1 VTVRLRHRSFGV
13 STVSVAVVVA
23 ACVSSPCAS
32 QAPTRQAVRVVSLA
46 PAAQSDSVHHVS
58 PYLYPPHLL
67 LSDRTYWMVSA
78 GALVASGFLDRTAGP
93 VIRGYRT
100 PFLTQIAPAADV
112 LGTANYTVPTI
123 TAALVAAQLSGNANW
138 QDATRHITMSY
149 ILADIS
155 EALLK
160 GGVGRQRPAFS
171 GNPWLFM
178 PLSFHDEWHS
188 FPSGHVTH
196 ITAIAAALAQEAHRP
211 WVTALSASAIAFTG
225 WQRLYR
231 NQHWASDVVGGV
243 IVGTAASRVT
253 AHWLRHKRKPAAST
267 EIRGAPTTAR

>member
-1 VTVRLRHRSFGV
+1 MAGRSRSDLRVRML
-13 STVSVAVVVA
+13 SVAAAVA
-23 ACVSSPCAS
+23 LCVSSPCAP
-32 QAPTRQAVRVVSLA
+32 QGPTREAARVASFAVSAR
-46 PAAQSDSVHHVS
+46 SDSAQHLS

-67 LSDRTYWMVSA
+67 LSDRTYWIVS
-78 GALVASGFLDRTAGP
+78 GSALVASGFLDRTAGP
-93 VIRGYRT
+93 VIHSYQT
-100 PFLTQIAPAADV
+100 PFLTHIAPLGDV
-112 LGTANYTVPTI
+112 FGTANYTVPTI

-160 GGVGRQRPAFS
+160 GVVGRQRPAFS
-171 GNPWLFM
+171 GNPWVFM
-178 PLSFHDEWHS
+178 PFSFHDEWHS

-196 ITAIAAALAQEAHRP
+196 ITAIVAALAQEAHRP

-231 NQHWASDVVGGV
+231 NQHWASDVVGGG

-253 AHWLRHKRKPAAST
+253 AHWLRHKRKPPPQQYVPP
-267 EIRGAPTTAR
+267 R